1 VKAID
6 YNRDGKLDLF
16 VSGRVDPWHYPRPVS
31 SCILRNDS
39 KNGRVKFTDVTAS
52 VAKDL
57 QNIGMVSDAV
67 FSDFNNDGWPDL
79 ILTGEWMPVTFLQND
94 HGVFKNVT
102 ANTGIGDN
110 LGWWNSITAGDFNH
124 DGKIDYI
131 VGNTGLNTFYKAS
144 DKYPVYITA
153 KDFDNNGTYDAFP
166 SLFLKDRDGGMKEF
180 PANTR
185 DDIIKQMTGMRM
197 KYQDYKSYAAA
208 TMDSVITP
216 EMRKGAIRLK
226 INTLQSCYLENLGNG
241 KFKMEPLPV
250 EAQASQVDGMV
261 ADDFDG
267 DGNLDVIISGNDFGT
282 EVGTGRYDALNGL
295 LLKGDG
301 KGNFKPLTILQSG
314 IYIPGDGK
322 ALVKLMGANGK
333 YLLAASQ
340 NRGPLKIF
348 SLKKAVKTVRLEPLD
363 TYAII
368 TYKTGKTDKQEF
380 YYGTSYL
387 SQSGRFLVIDSTM
400 KSVEITNSLGKT
412 RSVL

>member
-1 VKAID
+1 
-6 YNRDGKLDLF
+6 
-16 VSGRVDPWHYPRPVS
+16 
-31 SCILRNDS
+31 
-39 KNGRVKFTDVTAS
+39 
-52 VAKDL
+52 
-57 QNIGMVSDAV
+57 
-67 FSDFNNDGWPDL
+67 
-79 ILTGEWMPVTFLQND
+79 
-94 HGVFKNVT
+94 
-102 ANTGIGDN
+102 
-110 LGWWNSITAGDFNH
+110 
-124 DGKIDYI
+124 
-131 VGNTGLNTFYKAS
+131 
-144 DKYPVYITA
+144 
-153 KDFDNNGTYDAFP
+153 
-166 SLFLKDRDGGMKEF
+166 
-180 PANTR
+180 
-185 DDIIKQMTGMRM
+185 MRM